1 MATEAPAAPQREAR
15 PLRLVDAAPSRIE
28 DGRRLARALLAGE
41 APGAAAHAAAVIEAD
56 VPAVRAPARMGPLVE
71 ALVARHGLIG
81 LVNPAQAVVL
91 VAEGAAPCALADLV
105 GEVPAAVGAP
115 VHAAVTA
122 AVPAGEVPAAVR
134 RAAAVVRLARV
145 TGQPHGLHRVDD
157 FALEL
162 ALAQQPS
169 AQHQLLTLLA
179 PLEDRPDLL
188 VTLETWLRVD
198 FNYAKTARALGIH
211 RNTVDYRLQRVGEL
225 TGLSVATAR
234 GLQVLAAAVTVRRL
248 RAALV
253 AP

>member
-1 MATEAPAAPQREAR
+1 M
-15 PLRLVDAAPSRIE
+15 
-28 DGRRLARALLAGE
+28 ARA
-41 APGAAAHAAAVIEAD
+41 
-56 VPAVRAPARMGPLVE
+56 
-71 ALVARHGLIG
+71 
-81 LVNPAQAVVL
+81 
-91 VAEGAAPCALADLV
+91 
-105 GEVPAAVGAP
+105 
-115 VHAAVTA
+115 
-122 AVPAGEVPAAVR
+122 
-134 RAAAVVRLARV
+134 

-179 PLEDRPDLL
+179 PLEARPDLL

-198 FNYAKTARALGIH
+198 FNYAKAARALRIH

-234 GLQVLAAAVTVRRL
+234 GLQVLTAAVTVRRL

-253 AP
+253 VP